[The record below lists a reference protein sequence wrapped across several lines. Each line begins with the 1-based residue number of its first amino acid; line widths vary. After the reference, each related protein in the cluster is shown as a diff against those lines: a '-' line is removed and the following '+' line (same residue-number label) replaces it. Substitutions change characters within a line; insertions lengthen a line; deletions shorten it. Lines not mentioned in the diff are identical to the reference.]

1 MSSYLLVARNKR
13 NNTYK
18 IIGIKE
24 SWYNANGKDED
35 YCFKNTLSALDLV
48 TTRFTGREEMQQ
60 RLIDRGYLESGEYD
74 FFIASKAKSTSSN
87 PVKFQEV
94 IYRPEKNERMAEF
107 RIVAG
112 SCCAGDLSKSSDK
125 ILRIFNKLLTKAY
138 HRGDFYYM
146 IENGYTGLP
155 RKLVNALNGIRDHDS
170 VPYSLKYQE
179 RWALESYPVIRNI
192 IEALNR
198 SDYLTTNYSNLLQ
211 GNVAYFNEN
220 VRGRKALTGPLSK
233 ILDKEFSV
241 GQISM
246 FDEGLSDVFAVPRV
260 NVVEK
265 EKKEEKPK
273 IKFPVIA
280 AGDADNKYVAVIRF
294 LSSIPLESFKYVD
307 NKLTFNFDIFDYEL
321 DDDMKKKLNSLL
333 TGNLRNSLRAYLFH
347 KSKLEEARKVD
358 YYGHGQ
364 FILQED
370 MAAEMNDVKRMLTKS
385 EARLN
390 RVFEWCRIY
399 SSCGQMSRVI
409 GEDNNQLGDDAV
421 SRKR

>member
-13 NNTYK
+13 DNTYK

-24 SWYNANGKDED
+24 SWYNANAKDED
-35 YCFKNTLSALDLV
+35 YCFKNSLSALDLV
-48 TTRFTGREEMQQ
+48 TTRFAGREEMQQ

-87 PVKFQEV
+87 PVKFQEI

-220 VRGRKALTGPLSK
+220 VRGRKALTGSLSK
-233 ILDKEFSV
+233 ILDKDFSV

-246 FDEGLSDVFAVPRV
+246 FDDGLSDVFAVPRV

-280 AGDADNKYVAVIRF
+280 AGDSDNKYAAVIRF
-294 LSSIPLESFKYVD
+294 LSNLPLESFKYVD

-347 KSKLEEARKVD
+347 KSKLEEAKKID

-409 GEDNNQLGDDAV
+409 SEDNNQLGDGVV

>member
-13 NNTYK
+13 DNTYK

-24 SWYNANGKDED
+24 SWYNANAKDED
-35 YCFKNTLSALDLV
+35 YCFKNSLSALDLV
-48 TTRFTGREEMQQ
+48 TTRFAGREEMQQ

-155 RKLVNALNGIRDHDS
+155 KKLVNALNGIRDYDS

-220 VRGRKALTGPLSK
+220 VRGRKALTGSLSK
-233 ILDKEFSV
+233 ILDKDFSV

-347 KSKLEEARKVD
+347 KSKLEEAKKID

-409 GEDNNQLGDDAV
+409 GEDNNQLGDGVV
-421 SRKR
+421 SKKR